1 MDQVVPATDATG
13 KPKTEHV
20 VVEEPLQITLDGH
33 PISVVMRTPGHDA
46 DLVRGFLI
54 TEGILPSLDAIRR
67 IDLDSKKN
75 HALVFLTDETEVDL
89 AKLTRHVFSASSC
102 GICGKASIDAITSN
116 FPPLEKP
123 IRFPASSILT
133 APDTLRSAQET
144 FDTTGGL
151 HAAAL
156 FDGEGTMLT
165 VREDI
170 GRHNAVDKLIGH
182 ALSNSIDPSQSFLL
196 VSGRISFEI
205 MQKSLAARIPLVAA
219 ISAPSS
225 LAIDFAEKSNQTLI
239 AFLRPPK
246 FNVYAGGLWRRSL

>member
-1 MDQVVPATDATG
+1 MDRQIPATDAQG
-13 KPKTEHV
+13 DPKTEHV

-33 PISVVMRTPGHDA
+33 PISVVMRTPGHDE

-54 TEGILPSLDAIRR
+54 SEGILPSLDAIRR
-67 IDLDSKKN
+67 IDLEAKEN
-75 HALVFLTDETEVDL
+75 HALVFLTDETHVDL
-89 AKLTRHVFSASSC
+89 SKLTRHVFSASSC
-102 GICGKASIDAITSN
+102 GICGKASIDSITNN
-116 FPPLEKP
+116 FPPLEDP
-123 IRFPASSILT
+123 IRFSKEAILS
-133 APDTLRSAQET
+133 APDTLRAAQET

-156 FDGEGTMLT
+156 FDAEGTMLA

-182 ALSNSIDPSQSFLL
+182 ALSNHIDPAETFLL

-205 MQKSLAARIPLVAA
+205 MQKSLAARIPLIAA

-225 LAIDFAEKSNQTLI
+225 LAVDFAKEANQTLV

-246 FNVYAGGLWRRSL
+246 FNVYAGVLS

>member
-1 MDQVVPATDATG
+1 MDQPVPATDAQG

-75 HALVFLTDETEVDL
+75 HALVFLTDDTPIDL

-102 GICGKASIDAITSN
+102 GICGKASIEAITTN
-116 FPPLEKP
+116 FPPLENP
-123 IRFPASSILT
+123 LRFSKEALLT
-133 APDTLRSAQET
+133 APETLRTAQKT

-156 FDGEGTMLT
+156 FDTSGNMLT

-182 ALSNSIDPSQSFLL
+182 ALSNSIDPTTAFLL
-196 VSGRISFEI
+196 VSGRVSFEI
-205 MQKSLAARIPLVAA
+205 MQKSLAGRIPLVAA

-225 LAIDFAEKSNQTLI
+225 LAIDFAEKSKQTLV

-246 FNVYAGGLWRRSL
+246 FNLYGSGALRES